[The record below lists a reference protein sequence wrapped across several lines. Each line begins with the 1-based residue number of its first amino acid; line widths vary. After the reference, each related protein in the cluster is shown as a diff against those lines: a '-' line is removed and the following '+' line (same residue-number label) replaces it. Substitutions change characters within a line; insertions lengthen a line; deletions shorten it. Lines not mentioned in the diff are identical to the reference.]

1 MTSKL
6 TRLKMAVAYEKALAD
21 LQARSVENEPPL
33 DYCVFKLTHCRSRLA
48 LC

>member
-21 LQARSVENEPPL
+21 LQARSVEKRKESVKP
-33 DYCVFKLTHCRSRLA
+33 KKGKAKKR
-48 LC
+48 